1 MVLAL
6 FEKENK
12 MEVITKTFE
21 TRDSNGNEQILI
33 VNQKKK
39 KSGKYKDL
47 SEHLITHHSDKNCA
61 GIEVN

>member
-1 MVLAL
+1 
-6 FEKENK
+6 

-21 TRDSNGNEQILI
+21 TRDSNGNEQVLI
-33 VNQKKK
+33 VNQKKN

-47 SEHLITHHSDKNCA
+47 SEHLITHHGGKNCA